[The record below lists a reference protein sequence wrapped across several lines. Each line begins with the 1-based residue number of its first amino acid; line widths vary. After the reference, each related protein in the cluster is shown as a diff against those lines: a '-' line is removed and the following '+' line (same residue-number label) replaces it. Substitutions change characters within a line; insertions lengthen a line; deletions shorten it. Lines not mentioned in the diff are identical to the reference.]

1 MAVIT
6 EPTSAFTRKFIG
18 YDATAVDAHIE
29 MLTTKQSLLLNDV
42 ESLRARLKESG
53 EEATALRKEVAVLTD
68 TSPAPQAMQQRMAKM
83 LRRAVD
89 EISEMQ
95 AEARAEAEALI
106 TAAEAEIE
114 AEQRQHQEVL
124 GDMAAQQKAMEA
136 QYRETKET
144 LEAELASMRDDAQ
157 RAREQ
162 LLADAKEQVDRDREQ
177 ARRAVDAASEQRI
190 KVLEQ
195 LMGVYRDLES
205 VPAALETAYQEQK
218 NPPERSAAAPV
229 DEKVSAG

>member
-6 EPTSAFTRKFIG
+6 EPTMAFTRKFMG
-18 YDATAVDAHIE
+18 YDSAAVDAHIE
-29 MLTTKQSLLLNDV
+29 MLTTKQNLLLNDV
-42 ESLRARLKESG
+42 ESLRARLKDSG
-53 EEATALRKEVAVLTD
+53 EEAAALRKEVAVLTD
-68 TSPAPQAMQQRMAKM
+68 TSPAPHAMQQRMAKM

-114 AEQRQHQEVL
+114 AEQRKHKEVL
-124 GDMAAQQKAMEA
+124 ADMASQQTAMETE
-136 QYRETKET
+136 YRETREA

-157 RAREQ
+157 QAREQ
-162 LLADAKEQVDRDREQ
+162 LLADAKQRVDRDREE
-177 ARRAVDAASEQRI
+177 ARRAVDEACQQRI

-195 LMGVYRDLES
+195 LMGVYRDLET
-205 VPAALETAYQEQK
+205 VPSALESAYQEHK
-218 NPPERSAAAPV
+218 NPQEANSAVRV
-229 DEKVSAG
+229 DKKVSTG